1 MPSPDPKPERPS
13 WSSTPP
19 AEKYRTLFDSIDE
32 GFCVIEVCFDD
43 AGQPEDYV
51 FVEANPSFERQTGLA
66 GAVGRR
72 MRELAPGHEAH
83 WFRIYGEVAR
93 TGRSVRFEERAEA
106 LGRWY
111 DVYAFRVGAEDEHL
125 VAVLFNDITARK
137 GQEAA
142 LADAARRKDEFIAIL
157 AHELRNPLA
166 PLRHGLQAMAL
177 SANRPEMVER
187 VRQMMERQV
196 DHLVSLVQDLLD
208 VSRLSRGLVALD
220 RQPTD
225 LVDLVHRALEAAE
238 GAIREKGH
246 ELALQLPPS
255 RVPVDVDRVRMVQVL
270 TNLLLNAAK
279 YTPPGGR
286 LSLSLKVDGS
296 EAVVGVADNGIGISP
311 DMLERV
317 FDRFTQVEK
326 SSMHSQGGLGIGLS
340 LVRQL
345 LAMHDGTVQ
354 ADSAGLGRGS
364 TFTVRLPLSSAV
376 RIEAQPAASPMGAAS
391 SPKRVLVAD
400 DNADAAESL
409 KMMLQLLGHEV
420 QAVDDG
426 EQALAAARQF
436 RPHVVILDIGMPRL
450 DGLSAARQLRA
461 MPNGAD
467 FTLVALTGWGQPQDR
482 HESAAAGFDHHFVKP
497 VSIEALAQV
506 LE

>member
-1 MPSPDPKPERPS
+1 
-13 WSSTPP
+13 
-19 AEKYRTLFDSIDE
+19 
-32 GFCVIEVCFDD
+32 
-43 AGQPEDYV
+43 
-51 FVEANPSFERQTGLA
+51 
-66 GAVGRR
+66 
-72 MRELAPGHEAH
+72 
-83 WFRIYGEVAR
+83 
-93 TGRSVRFEERAEA
+93 
-106 LGRWY
+106 
-111 DVYAFRVGAEDEHL
+111 
-125 VAVLFNDITARK
+125 
-137 GQEAA
+137 
-142 LADAARRKDEFIAIL
+142 
-157 AHELRNPLA
+157 
-166 PLRHGLQAMAL
+166 
-177 SANRPEMVER
+177 
-187 VRQMMERQV
+187 
-196 DHLVSLVQDLLD
+196 VSLVQDLLD

-225 LVDLVHRALEAAE
+225 LVDLVHRAVEAAE

-246 ELALQLPPS
+246 ELALQLPPR

-279 YTPPGGR
+279 YTPPDGR

-296 EAVVGVADNGIGISP
+296 DAVVGVADNGIGIPP

-326 SSMHSQGGLGIGLS
+326 SSMRSQGGLGIGLS

-354 ADSAGLGRGS
+354 AHSAGPGHGS
-364 TFTVRLPLSSAV
+364 TFTVRLPLSSGV
-376 RIEAQPAASPMGAAS
+376 RIEAQAAASPMGVAA

-497 VSIEALAQV
+497 VSIEALSEV